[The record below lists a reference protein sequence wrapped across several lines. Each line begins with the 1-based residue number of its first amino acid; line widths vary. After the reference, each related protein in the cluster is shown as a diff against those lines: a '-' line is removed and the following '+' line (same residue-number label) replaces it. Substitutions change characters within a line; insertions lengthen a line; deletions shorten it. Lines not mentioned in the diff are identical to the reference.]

1 MVLPTEIKDDAVV
14 VLNVPLLV
22 RMSGGRATNTTG
34 KKRCHRFVWLLSVWP
49 VFYAGLAIS
58 CVQPASPC
66 FDKWMDGSDQAS
78 AAAADVTFPLF
89 VSLPLY

>member
-1 MVLPTEIKDDAVV
+1 VEKQQTRQEKKKMSSFCLVV
-14 VLNVPLLV
+14 EWV
-22 RMSGGRATNTTG
+22 A
-34 KKRCHRFVWLLSVWP
+34 

-78 AAAADVTFPLF
+78 AAAAADVTFLLF